1 MSRPRSTRSRVTIYR
16 LIPSGGPLAGH
27 VRSKYADRPEFASGP
42 AAVAGIAGWLV
53 HGHIATSQAK
63 WAPDL
68 ASLVGLDSLELGNQ
82 TAAAVLLLPVG
93 DAIYA
98 VSYGMGHF
106 LLAYENVDPGFG
118 LRYAARKLNP
128 GELRSVTRHTLDKR
142 AQIDRR
148 SLPAGGDVR
157 AFDLTD
163 LGSVPSKVIGRAVEL
178 GHTGKTVTVRCADAL
193 NIPLSRTA
201 DALVQDLREIEQ
213 VLQSPVTDPDLE
225 LLSRLLP
232 LGDRDPRRR
241 TLNRQL
247 ATALRDGAG
256 SDRLGV
262 AWPWD
267 QADEF
272 SVVDY
277 VVISGPGV
285 PETRTEWLTIDDIT
299 TLLGKFPG
307 RDPVEMLKQVK
318 VTLHAGEDDGDLV
331 SPATPL
337 LKWIAFETRDGGKLY
352 FFHDG
357 RWFAMDGEYGEHV
370 HREAD
375 RILSAPAGLTLIPWQ
390 DGWDEERYNEEAA
403 KADSR
408 LVLLDRRKI
417 HTDFH
422 RHGIEACDL
431 LGPDDQLIHV
441 KRLRRSGDAS
451 HLFSQALVSAS
462 ALILDGQARVK
473 FAERVAKHSG
483 GTRTAPELP
492 KQVIL
497 AIGRPGK
504 LTADNLFTF
513 SQVTLVRLVQHLESQ
528 GVTVRVLTI
537 PAP

>member
-1 MSRPRSTRSRVTIYR
+1 MSRPRSARSRVTIYR
-16 LIPSGGPLAGH
+16 LIPSGSPIAGY
-27 VRSKYADRPEFASGP
+27 VRSKYADRPGFTAVP
-42 AAVAGIAGWLV
+42 AEVAGIAGWLV

-68 ASLVGLDSLELGNQ
+68 ASLTGLDSLQLGNQ

-93 DAIYA
+93 DALYA
-98 VSYGMGHF
+98 VTYGMGHF

-157 AFDLTD
+157 SFDLTD

-178 GHTGKTVTVRCADAL
+178 GDSGKTVTVRCADAL

-201 DALVQDLREIEQ
+201 DVLLQDLQEIEQ

-247 ATALRDGAG
+247 SAALHNGAG

-262 AWPWD
+262 AWPWE

-277 VVISGPGV
+277 VVISGPGI
-285 PETRTEWLTIDDIT
+285 PETRAEWLTIDDIT
-299 TLLGKFPG
+299 ALLGKSPG
-307 RDPVEMLKQVK
+307 RDPVDMLKQVK

-331 SPATPL
+331 SPAIPL
-337 LKWIAFETRDGGKLY
+337 LKWIAFETRDGDKLY

-370 HREAD
+370 HRETD
-375 RILSAPAGLTLIPWQ
+375 RILSAPGGLTLIPWQ

-403 KADSR
+403 KADNR

-462 ALILDGQARVK
+462 TLILDGQARVK

-497 AIGRPGK
+497 AIGRRGK